1 MEDLTLVIN
10 NPDEGQFLKS
20 IGWNKD
26 EIKKAVVSITEQYK
40 GLAYTEEQLQ
50 EAKADRA
57 KLNAMKNDI
66 SERRTQVRKA
76 LLEPYEKFDA
86 EVKEV
91 VALIEEP
98 IAMIDEQIVAYEER
112 TKEEKRQGLEKFFA
126 ENRADLP
133 EIITFDK
140 IFNPKWLNK
149 TSSLSSCKKE
159 IKKAI
164 EDITTD
170 LTAIR
175 SSLDER
181 YSLYAEEYYLKRE
194 MNLSKALSEAN
205 RIQEMDRKA
214 EEVKKAKEQAEK
226 EREEARKKAAE
237 EEQKRAKIEE
247 EAKIQRELETQQARE
262 HRNSPRQGGLTVEH
276 EQNFTTHD
284 EKDALNRKIRNSTD
298 KPIQQKTEEQIQQQI
313 PAEEKI
319 YKSAFMVRATKAKL
333 MMLRDYMV
341 QNGIEFSKI
350 ENH

>member
-10 NPDEGQFLKS
+10 NPDEGHFLKS
-20 IGWNKD
+20 IGWNK
-26 EIKKAVVSITEQYK
+26 EQIKEAVTSITEQYR

-66 SERRTQVRKA
+66 SARRIQVKKA

-91 VALIEEP
+91 VALIDEP

-112 TKEEKRQGLEKFFA
+112 TKEEKRQTLEKFFA

-133 EIITFDK
+133 ELITFDK

-149 TSSLSSCKKE
+149 TASLSSCKKE
-159 IKKAI
+159 IKKTI
-164 EDITTD
+164 ENITTD

-175 SSLDER
+175 SSLSGK
-181 YSLYAEEYYLKRE
+181 YSVYAEEYYLKRE

-214 EEVKKAKEQAEK
+214 EEAKKAKEQAEK
-226 EREEARKKAAE
+226 EREEERKKAAE
-237 EEQKRAKIEE
+237 EEQERTKIEE

-262 HRNSPRQGGLTVEH
+262 HRNSPQQGGLTVEH
-276 EQNFTTHD
+276 EQITTCD
-284 EKDALNRKIRNSTD
+284 EKDTLNRKIRNSTD
-298 KPIQQKTEEQIQQQI
+298 MPIPQKTEEHIQQQI
-313 PAEEKI
+313 PAEEKL

-341 QNGIEFSKI
+341 QNEIEFSKI
-350 ENH
+350 ENQ

>member
-1 MEDLTLVIN
+1 MEELTLVIN
-10 NPDEGQFLKS
+10 NPDEGHFLKS

-26 EIKKAVVSITEQYK
+26 EIKKAVISITEQYK

-57 KLNAMKNDI
+57 KLNAMKKDI
-66 SERRTQVRKA
+66 SDRRIQVKNA
-76 LLEPYEKFDA
+76 LLEPYNVFEA
-86 EVKEV
+86 EVNEV

-112 TKEEKRQGLEKFFA
+112 TKEEKKQTLEKFFT

-133 EIITFDK
+133 ELITFDK

-149 TSSLSSCKKE
+149 TASLSSCKKE
-159 IKKAI
+159 IKKTI
-164 EDITTD
+164 EDITAD
-170 LTAIR
+170 LSVIR
-175 SSLDER
+175 SSLSGK
-181 YSLYAEEYYLKRE
+181 YSVYAEGFYLKRE

-214 EEVKKAKEQAEK
+214 EE
-226 EREEARKKAAE
+226 
-237 EEQKRAKIEE
+237 
-247 EAKIQRELETQQARE
+247 AKIQSELETQQARE
-262 HRNSPRQGGLTVEH
+262 HRNSPQQGGLTVEH
-276 EQNFTTHD
+276 EQITTYD

-298 KPIQQKTEEQIQQQI
+298 MTIQQKTEEHIQQQI
-313 PAEEKI
+313 PTEEKL

-350 ENH
+350 ENQ

>member
-10 NPDEGQFLKS
+10 NPDEGHFLKS

-26 EIKKAVVSITEQYK
+26 EIKEAVVSITEQYK
-40 GLAYTEEQLQ
+40 GLAYTEAQLQ

-57 KLNAMKNDI
+57 KLNAMKKDI
-66 SERRTQVRKA
+66 SDRRIQVKNA
-76 LLEPYEKFDA
+76 LLEPYKVFEA
-86 EVKEV
+86 EVNEV

-112 TKEEKRQGLEKFFA
+112 TKEEKRQDLEKFFT

-133 EIITFDK
+133 ELITFDK
-140 IFNPKWLNK
+140 IFNPKWMNK
-149 TSSLSSCKKE
+149 SSSLSSCKNE
-159 IKKAI
+159 IKKAV
-164 EDITTD
+164 EDIKAD
-170 LTAIR
+170 LSAIR
-175 SSLDER
+175 SSLSGK
-181 YSLYAEEYYLKRE
+181 YSVYAEEFYMKRE

-205 RIQEMDRKA
+205 RIQEMDKKA
-214 EEVKKAKEQAEK
+214 E
-226 EREEARKKAAE
+226 E

-247 EAKIQRELETQQARE
+247 EAKIQREMETQQARE
-262 HRNSPRQGGLTVEH
+262 HRNSPQQGVLMVEH
-276 EQNFTTHD
+276 EQFTTYD
-284 EKDALNRKIRNSTD
+284 EKYALNRKIRNSTD
-298 KPIQQKTEEQIQQQI
+298 EPIQQKTEEQIQQQI

-350 ENH
+350 ENQ

>member
-10 NPDEGQFLKS
+10 NPDEGHFLKS
-20 IGWNKD
+20 IGWNK
-26 EIKKAVVSITEQYK
+26 EQIKEAVISITEQYR

-57 KLNAMKNDI
+57 KLNAMKKDI
-66 SERRTQVRKA
+66 SDRRIQVKNA
-76 LLEPYEKFDA
+76 LLEPYNVFEA

-112 TKEEKRQGLEKFFA
+112 TKEEKRQTLEKFFT

-133 EIITFDK
+133 ELITFDK

-164 EDITTD
+164 EDIKAD
-170 LTAIR
+170 LSVIR
-175 SSLDER
+175 SSLSGK
-181 YSLYAEEYYLKRE
+181 YSVYAEEFYLKRE
-194 MNLSKALSEAN
+194 MNLSRALSEAN
-205 RIQEMDRKA
+205 RIQEMDKKA
-214 EEVKKAKEQAEK
+214 E
-226 EREEARKKAAE
+226 E
-237 EEQKRAKIEE
+237 EEQKRAKLEE
-247 EAKIQRELETQQARE
+247 EAKTQRELEVQEARE
-262 HRNSPRQGGLTVEH
+262 HQNSPQQGALTVEH
-276 EQNFTTHD
+276 EQFTTYD
-284 EKDALNRKIRNSTD
+284 KKDALNRKICNSTD
-298 KPIQQKTEEQIQQQI
+298 APIPQKTEEHIQQQI
-313 PAEEKI
+313 PEEEKL

-333 MMLRDYMV
+333 MMLRDFMI

-350 ENH
+350 ENQ